1 MQDKTRYRRLDEKV
15 ICVKADQMGTSGND
29 DGIGNSDAENG
40 TSATAG

>member
-1 MQDKTRYRRLDEKV
+1 MD
-15 ICVKADQMGTSGND
+15 TSGND